1 MGMTGMTWW
10 TIPPAAVLAV
20 PGGRQ
25 PVPALKSDPP
35 CELAFHLGMTA
46 CTFRPPPCASHD
58 AGSRP
63 IKRDAVNEVEI
74 AATLDQGRTH
84 RCFSFP

>member
-10 TIPPAAVLAV
+10 IIPPAAVLAV

-25 PVPALKSDPP
+25 PVPAPEIRPSLFGTPRS
-35 CELAFHLGMTA
+35 MT
-46 CTFRPPPCASHD
+46 PIW
-58 AGSRP
+58 P

-74 AATLDQGRTH
+74 AATLDQGSTH
-84 RCFSFP
+84 RCFTFP